1 MEENHAAQTQEKK
14 ISVLNIPAFWRAQKT
29 DWKVTVVRT
38 SLERLG
44 YQMIY
49 PYLSVFIIALG
60 AEATQLG
67 AFTSA
72 GMILAGLLGPLTGH
86 LIDTKGPKIV
96 YLVGIALLFTS
107 YILYGSSAVWP
118 IAAVA
123 TIVYYIGQGV
133 GSHSC
138 ATICGNCLR
147 NKDRAKG
154 MLICESLAAGVL
166 GMIGPAFSGWVL
178 VNIMHAGE
186 TPGAADIRPL
196 FFLSGTITLTS
207 FLVVAFKLSK
217 TKPAFRVRNKH
228 ANVLRDAVLLLK
240 SDKITVKWLI
250 IAAIQG
256 LPNGMILPYV
266 QLYAAEVK
274 HADAATL
281 AGIVTATALTSVL
294 FGYPFG
300 VLSDKIG
307 HKRILFITTPLL
319 MAANVLLLF
328 ADTPFLLILVG
339 VLLGFFQIGSALSG
353 TVSRELV
360 PARIM
365 GRWTGVN
372 KLVTSLVS
380 ALMAAVS
387 GAIYYYVGPHFVFI
401 IYVAAEALIR
411 LPLLATLPETLRY
424 KPDESK
430 FQSIE

>member
-1 MEENHAAQTQEKK
+1 METNNTAQAPEKK
-14 ISVLNIPAFWRAQKT
+14 ISVLNIPAFWKAQKT
-29 DWKVTVVRT
+29 DWKVTVIRT

-49 PYLSVFIIALG
+49 PYLSIFIIALG
-60 AEATQLG
+60 AETTQLG

-86 LIDTKGPKIV
+86 LIDTKGPKVV
-96 YLVGIALLFTS
+96 YLVGIALLFAS
-107 YILYGSSAVWP
+107 YMLYGSSLIWP
-118 IAAVA
+118 MAAVA

-138 ATICGNCLR
+138 ATICGNCLH
-147 NKDRAKG
+147 NQDRAKG
-154 MLICESLAAGVL
+154 MLICESLAAGIL

-178 VNIMHAGE
+178 VHMMHASE

-196 FFLSGTITLTS
+196 FFISGTITLTS
-207 FLVVAFKLSK
+207 FFVVFFKLSK
-217 TKPAFRVRNKH
+217 AKPASCAEKRRT
-228 ANVLRDAVLLLK
+228 NVFRDAALLLK
-240 SDKITVKWLI
+240 SDKNTVKWLI

-256 LPNGMILPYV
+256 LPNGMVLPYV
-266 QLYAAEVK
+266 QIYAAEVK
-274 HADAATL
+274 HADSTTL
-281 AGIVTATALTSVL
+281 AAIVTATALTSVL

-300 VLSDKIG
+300 ALSDKIG

-328 ADTPFLLILVG
+328 ANSSIMLIAVG
-339 VLLGFFQIGSALSG
+339 ILLGFFQIGSALSG

-372 KLVTSLVS
+372 KLVTSLAS

-387 GAIYYYVGPHFVFI
+387 GAIYYYVGPQYVFI

-411 LPLLATLPETLRY
+411 LPLLATMPETLHY

-430 FQSIE
+430 FSSIR